1 MIRLS
6 QLLGQDAVALGT
18 AARTGT
24 VKGIGID
31 GSRIVNVQLSDMT
44 IAATSVRSFEGYVLT
59 YYETKSTAVP
69 MDAASLDPR
78 GTRALDMQGDE
89 IGRIDDLLITE
100 AGVIETIVLDN
111 GTSLAGSR
119 LRAIG
124 TYAAILSIDLPPPTG
139 LPLA

>member
-44 IAATSVRSFEGYVLT
+44 IAATSVRSFEGDVLT
-59 YYETKSTAVP
+59 YDETRSAAVP

-78 GTRALDMQGDE
+78 GTRTLDMQGDE
-89 IGRIDDLLITE
+89 VGRIDDLLITE

-111 GTSLAGSR
+111 GTSLPGSR

>member
-1 MIRLS
+1 
-6 QLLGQDAVALGT
+6 
-18 AARTGT
+18 
-24 VKGIGID
+24 
-31 GSRIVNVQLSDMT
+31 
-44 IAATSVRSFEGYVLT
+44 
-59 YYETKSTAVP
+59 
-69 MDAASLDPR
+69 
-78 GTRALDMQGDE
+78 MQGDE